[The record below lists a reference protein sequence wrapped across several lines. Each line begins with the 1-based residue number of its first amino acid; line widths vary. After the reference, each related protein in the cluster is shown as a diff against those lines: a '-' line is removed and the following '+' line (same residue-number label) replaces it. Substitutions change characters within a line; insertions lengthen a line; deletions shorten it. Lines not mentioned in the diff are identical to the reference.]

1 MSRLFGILKVA
12 LVLAIDFVAI
22 YSLLDDP
29 YIASGA
35 VGVIILYV
43 LFGGYLALLKEGA
56 ISSKKLPTY
65 QRTRLETAKT
75 QLVADVKSV
84 SGANISGLKLYLVP
98 GDNDMNA
105 TAYGFN
111 RVSVTRGT
119 FDNADPVTLNA
130 VLGHEIS
137 HILHCDAEF
146 NRAVF
151 CSVTLVVAVLSV
163 MSFTVMAIIFLVFLA
178 LRCFRSWLGVMAFQG
193 TTKVVGGVFGLLQ
206 RGTVVV
212 YRSLLSLASRHA
224 EYRSDKFSYLLGYG
238 VQLKHFLAL
247 AEPNSP
253 RQLTLADAMYRS
265 HPPTPKRIARLEELL
280 LKQNT
285 VAIANRHTSEI

>member
-1 MSRLFGILKVA
+1 MSRFFGIFKVA

-22 YSLLDDP
+22 YSLFDDP

-35 VGVIILYV
+35 VGVIALYV

-56 ISSKKLPTY
+56 VSSKKLPTY
-65 QRTRLETAKT
+65 QRNRFETAKM

-98 GDNDMNA
+98 GDDDMNA

-111 RVSVTRGT
+111 CVSVTHGT
-119 FDNADPVTLNA
+119 FDNADPITLNA

-137 HILHCDAEF
+137 HILHWDAEF

-151 CSVTLVVAVLSV
+151 CSVTLLVAALSVVSFAATVCIFFVFLVLS
-163 MSFTVMAIIFLVFLA
+163 
-178 LRCFRSWLGVMAFQG
+178 CFRSWLGVMAFQG
-193 TTKVVGGVFGLLQ
+193 TTKVVGGLFSLLQ
-206 RGTVVV
+206 RGVVVV

-224 EYRSDKFSYLLGYG
+224 EYRSDKYSCTLGYG
-238 VQLKHFLAL
+238 VQLSHFLTL
-247 AEPNSP
+247 AEPNSQ
-253 RQLTLADAMYRS
+253 RQLTLTETMYRS
-265 HPPTPKRIARLEELL
+265 HPPTAKRIARLEMYLCNEKSLSI
-280 LKQNT
+280 K
-285 VAIANRHTSEI
+285 

>member
-22 YSLLDDP
+22 YSLFDDP

-35 VGVIILYV
+35 VGVIALYV

-56 ISSKKLPTY
+56 VSSKKLPTY
-65 QRTRLETAKT
+65 QRNRLENAKMH
-75 QLVADVKSV
+75 LVADVKSV

-98 GDNDMNA
+98 GDDDMNA

-111 RVSVTRGT
+111 CVSVTRGT
-119 FDNADPVTLNA
+119 FDNADPITLNA

-137 HILHCDAEF
+137 HILHWDAEF

-151 CSVTLVVAVLSV
+151 CSVTLVVAALSV
-163 MSFTVMAIIFLVFLA
+163 MSFTVMAIIFLVFLV
-178 LRCFRSWLGVMAFQG
+178 LSCFRSWLGVMAFQG
-193 TTKVVGGVFGLLQ
+193 TTKVVGGLFSLLQ
-206 RGTVVV
+206 RGIVVI

-224 EYRSDKFSYLLGYG
+224 EYRSDKYSFTLGYG
-238 VQLKHFLAL
+238 VQLSHFLAL
-247 AEPNSP
+247 AEPNSQW
-253 RQLTLADAMYRS
+253 QLTLTEAMYRS
-265 HPPTPKRIARLEELL
+265 HPPTTKRIARLERLML
-280 LKQNT
+280 TQSSSDN
-285 VAIANRHTSEI
+285 ANR

>member
-12 LVLAIDFVAI
+12 LVLIIDFVAI
-22 YSLLDDP
+22 YSLFDDP

-35 VGVIILYV
+35 VGVITLYV
-43 LFGGYLALLKEGA
+43 LLGGYLALLKEGA
-56 ISSKKLPTY
+56 VSSKKLPTY
-65 QRTRLETAKT
+65 QRNRLENAKM

-98 GDNDMNA
+98 GDDDMNA

-111 RVSVTRGT
+111 CVSVTRGT

-137 HILHCDAEF
+137 HILHWDAEF

-151 CSVTLVVAVLSV
+151 CSVTLLVTVLSV
-163 MSFTVMAIIFLVFLA
+163 VSFAVVVCIFLIFLVLS
-178 LRCFRSWLGVMAFQG
+178 CFRSWLGVMVFQG
-193 TTKVVGGVFGLLQ
+193 TTKVVSGIFSLLQ
-206 RGTVVV
+206 RGVVVV

-224 EYRSDKFSYLLGYG
+224 EYRSDKYSCMLGYG
-238 VQLKHFLAL
+238 VQLSHFLAL
-247 AEPNSP
+247 AEPNSQ
-253 RQLTLADAMYRS
+253 RQLTLTEAMYRS
-265 HPPTPKRIARLEELL
+265 HPPTPKRITRLERLMLMQSSSE
-280 LKQNT
+280 N
-285 VAIANRHTSEI
+285 VNR